1 MANYQIDLNFN
12 AILSVEAD
20 SKQEAMEK
28 AIEKA
33 RDNYGSEVA
42 DYGNFTYRAPL
53 RELQGLIGN
62 AYCSNKLS
70 EEAFNHW
77 LKLANLNQEEEVS
90 E

>member
-1 MANYQIDLNFN
+1 MTTSRQRRKVMNK
-12 AILSVEAD
+12 V
-20 SKQEAMEK
+20 
-28 AIEKA
+28 IEPA
-33 RDNYGSEVA
+33 L
-42 DYGNFTYRAPL
+42 L

-77 LKLANLNQEEEVS
+77 LKLANLNQEEEAS

>member
-1 MANYQIDLNFN
+1 MNK
-12 AILSVEAD
+12 V
-20 SKQEAMEK
+20 
-28 AIEKA
+28 IEPA
-33 RDNYGSEVA
+33 L
-42 DYGNFTYRAPL
+42 L
-53 RELQGLIGN
+53 RELQRVIGN